1 MRHPL
6 VFIATFSILACQVSY
21 SSQPPPPEP
30 EPEPEPVAVE
40 EADDDGAVSPPTSAC
55 LGDESG
61 LDLSALTVETCPV
74 DDSPLPPPEGAVK
87 TFLSPSPLDLA
98 GFGRGDLK
106 VAVVNVTGEP
116 LTFDLALGCG
126 PWHGLDL
133 RAIPESG
140 GDGISFAPVELH
152 EGELVGYC
160 AKAARCG
167 LRTLRITLTA
177 SGRAFVPLTLDLR
190 SRSFD
195 EHCALEESPP
205 LPEGR
210 YTLEAAFPNTEGIPA
225 GQGGLRVSG

>member
-1 MRHPL
+1 ME
-6 VFIATFSILACQVSY
+6 
-21 SSQPPPPEP
+21 EP
-30 EPEPEPVAVE
+30 
-40 EADDDGAVSPPTSAC
+40 DDDSSPATGPC
-55 LGDESG
+55 VGDESG

-74 DDSPLPPPEGAVK
+74 DDSPQPPPEGAIK
-87 TFLSPSPLDLA
+87 TFVSPSPLDLA

-116 LTFDLALGCG
+116 ITFDLALGCG

-133 RAIPESG
+133 RAIPEG
-140 GDGISFAPVELH
+140 EDDGISFAPVQLH
-152 EGELVGYC
+152 EGEIVGYC

-167 LRTLRITLTA
+167 LRTFRITLTA
-177 SGRAFVPLTLDLR
+177 SGRAFVPLTLDLP

-195 EHCALEESPP
+195 EHCALEKSPP

-225 GQGGLRVSG
+225 AQGVLRVSG